1 MLILLTTLP
10 NSIGNELHEFI
21 RVICEI
27 RNFILKLKHY
37 GLEIHRF
44 YCE

>member
-27 RNFILKLKHY
+27 RNFILKIKTS
-37 GLEIHRF
+37 F
-44 YCE
+44 YLSNWFFR